1 MVSCEAAVWTG
12 PEPLPA
18 GEETREPCRLQKP
31 PCWTLLAR
39 RCLSVCVYVCAHG
52 SDRLPLP
59 TTLQP
64 RYELQKRLS
73 TPSAIFSRL
82 KADRAQKSQVPG
94 PNKAGKCS
102 RESPK
107 ARNQPTVG
115 DNEGENGSRHL
126 ALASIGKNKESGR
139 VACKGNNKLHP
150 PGAERFTHPLISFAR
165 ANFFWGDE
173 RRQNALN
180 PLYAHTRSHVQISP
194 FVAWTSAR
202 RDFFFLKRKKKYVW
216 SQLQHQ
222 WMIGKKEKKKRIKWT
237 GQ

>member
-202 RDFFFLKRKKKYVW
+202 RDFKKKKDVW